1 MRIDA
6 HTVRTIATPG
16 AAGDAMPEHVFGGRA
31 GRWVP
36 LLATVLAATTAVLV
50 ASGLAVVMNLS

>member
-1 MRIDA
+1 MWIDT
-6 HTVRTIATPG
+6 HTVRTIAAPG
-16 AAGDAMPEHVFGGRA
+16 AASGAMPEHAFGGRA

-36 LLATVLAATTAVLV
+36 LLATVLAAITAVLV